1 MDIEF
6 FMKMALEEAK
16 KAFDKGEVPVGAVVV
31 SSSGEVLGKGHNLKE
46 STKDPTSHAE
56 IVAIREAVK
65 RLGDWR
71 LEGCSLFVTLE
82 PCLMCCGA
90 IIQARIAKLFY
101 GARDPKFGAVE
112 SVIKAFE
119 FPWNHVP
126 ECLGGI
132 LEDECAGIL
141 REFFKK
147 LR

>member
-1 MDIEF
+1 MRV
-6 FMKMALEEAK
+6 ALEEAK

-31 SSSGEVLGKGHNLKE
+31 SPSGEILGRGHNLKE

-56 IVAIREAVK
+56 IVAIREAAM

-90 IIQARIAKLFY
+90 IIQARIARLFY

-112 SVIKAFE
+112 SVVKAFE
-119 FPWNHVP
+119 LSWNHIP
-126 ECLGGI
+126 ECSGRI
-132 LEDECAGIL
+132 LEDECVMIL
-141 REFFKK
+141 KEFFERLRDKK
-147 LR
+147 S